1 MRQFGV
7 IFSHELRTYL
17 KNKVFVGITLV
28 LVLVMAVV
36 MFFPRIS
43 QMFES
48 QSTPEP
54 GISQGGEAEVPGE
67 DEDLPVMYL
76 GGVGGNEAVEIFS
89 AGFPDYQ
96 IQPVEGSAE
105 DLSQLVQEGLGEC
118 GFYLPSE
125 TEYVYYAQDVSLY
138 DTNAQT
144 AEALLKQVYQMKR
157 MLEGG
162 MTPETALEALQVQVS
177 GEVVSLGSDQTQT
190 FWYTYVMIFALYMAI
205 LLYGQMVA
213 TNVATEKSSRAMEVL
228 ITSAKPTS
236 MMFGKVLAS
245 CMAGLLQLVVI
256 FGSALVFY
264 NLNSSYWGDS
274 PMVAMLFD
282 IPVSLLLYM
291 VVFFVLGFLIYAF
304 LFGAVGS
311 TANKLED
318 INTSVMPISLL
329 FIFAFIVVM
338 SSMGS
343 GNVDTTLM
351 QVLSF
356 VPFTSPMAMFTR
368 IAMSTVPWYQV
379 VLSVAI
385 LAASVVGVG
394 ILSAKIYRVGV
405 LMYGKPPKLTDLLKS
420 LKNA

>member
-36 MFFPRIS
+36 MFFPRIREAFDS
-43 QMFES
+43 Q
-48 QSTPEP
+48 PEP

-67 DEDLPVMYL
+67 DGDLPVMYL

-89 AGFPDYQ
+89 AGFPGYQ
-96 IQPVEGSAE
+96 IQPVEGSPE

-125 TEYVYYAQDVSLY
+125 TEYIYYAQDVSLY

-157 MLEGG
+157 MVEGG

-256 FGSALVFY
+256 FGAALVFY

-329 FIFAFIVVM
+329 FVFAFIVVM

-351 QVLSF
+351 QVLSY

-379 VLSVAI
+379 VLSVVI

-405 LMYGKPPKLTDLLKS
+405 LMYGKPPKITDLLKS

>member
-36 MFFPRIS
+36 MFFPRIREAFDS
-43 QMFES
+43 Q
-48 QSTPEP
+48 PEP

-67 DEDLPVMYL
+67 DGDLPVMYL
-76 GGVGGNEAVEIFS
+76 GGVGGSEAVEIFT
-89 AGFPDYQ
+89 AGFPGYR
-96 IQPVEGSAE
+96 IEPVEGSSE

-125 TEYVYYAQDVSLY
+125 TEYIYYAQDVSLY

-157 MLEGG
+157 MVEGG

-245 CMAGLLQLVVI
+245 CVAGLLQLVVI
-256 FGSALVFY
+256 FGAALVFY

-329 FIFAFIVVM
+329 FVFAFIVVM

-351 QVLSF
+351 QVLSY

-379 VLSVAI
+379 VLSVVI

-405 LMYGKPPKLTDLLKS
+405 LMYGKPPKITDLLKS

>member
-28 LVLVMAVV
+28 LVLIMAVV

-54 GISQGGEAEVPGE
+54 GISQGSEAEVPGE

-89 AGFPDYQ
+89 AGFPDYR
-96 IQPVEGSAE
+96 IEPVEGSAQ

-125 TEYVYYAQDVSLY
+125 TEYVYYAQEVSLY

-157 MLEGG
+157 MIEGG
-162 MTPETALEALQVQVS
+162 MTPETALEALQVQVT

-245 CMAGLLQLVVI
+245 CVAGLLQLVVI
-256 FGSALVFY
+256 FGAALVFY

-318 INTSVMPISLL
+318 INTSVMPISML
-329 FIFAFIVVM
+329 FVVAFIVVM

-343 GNVDTTLM
+343 GNVDTLLM
-351 QVLSF
+351 QVLSY

-368 IAMSTVPWYQV
+368 IAMSTVPWYQIA
-379 VLSVAI
+379 LSVAI

-405 LMYGKPPKLTDLLKS
+405 LMYGKPPKITDLLKS

>member
-28 LVLVMAVV
+28 LVLIMAVV
-36 MFFPRIS
+36 MFFPRIREAFDS
-43 QMFES
+43 Q
-48 QSTPEP
+48 PEP
-54 GISQGGEAEVPGE
+54 DISQGGEAEVPGE
-67 DEDLPVMYL
+67 TEDLPVMYL
-76 GGVGGNEAVEIFS
+76 GGVGGNEAVEIFT
-89 AGFPDYQ
+89 AGFPDYR
-96 IQPVEGSAE
+96 IEPVEGSAQ

-125 TEYVYYAQDVSLY
+125 TEYIYYAQEVSLY

-245 CMAGLLQLVVI
+245 CVAGLLQLVVI
-256 FGSALVFY
+256 FGAALVFY

-318 INTSVMPISLL
+318 INTSVMPISML
-329 FIFAFIVVM
+329 FVVAFIVVM

-343 GNVDTTLM
+343 GNVDTILM
-351 QVLSF
+351 QVLSY

-379 VLSVAI
+379 ALSVAI

-405 LMYGKPPKLTDLLKS
+405 LMYGKPPKITDLLKS

>member
-36 MFFPRIS
+36 MFFPRVS
-43 QMFES
+43 GLFES

-54 GISQGGEAEVPGE
+54 GISQGGEA
-67 DEDLPVMYL
+67 EDLPVMYL
-76 GGVGGNEAVEIFS
+76 GGVGGNEAVEIFT
-89 AGFPDYQ
+89 AGFPGYRVE
-96 IQPVEGSAE
+96 PVEGDGESIA
-105 DLSQLVQEGLGEC
+105 QLVQEGEGEC

-125 TEYVYYAQDVSLY
+125 TEYVYYAQDVSLH

-144 AEALLKQVYQMKR
+144 AEALLRQVYQLKR
-157 MLEGG
+157 MVEGG

-177 GEVVSLGSDQTQT
+177 GDVVSLGSDQTRT

-228 ITSAKPTS
+228 ITSAKPAS

-245 CMAGLLQLVVI
+245 CVAGLLQLVVI
-256 FGSALVFY
+256 FGAALVFY

-274 PMVAMLFD
+274 PMIAMLFD

-329 FIFAFIVVM
+329 FVFAFIVVM

-351 QVLSF
+351 QVLSY

-379 VLSVAI
+379 VLSVVI

-405 LMYGKPPKLTDLLKS
+405 LMYGKPPKITDLLKS

>member
-28 LVLVMAVV
+28 LVLIMAVV
-36 MFFPRIS
+36 MFFPRIREAFDS
-43 QMFES
+43 Q
-48 QSTPEP
+48 PEP
-54 GISQGGEAEVPGE
+54 DISQGGEAEVPGE

-89 AGFPDYQ
+89 AGFPDYR
-96 IQPVEGSAE
+96 IEPVEGSAQ
-105 DLSQLVQEGLGEC
+105 DLSRLVQEGLGEC

-125 TEYVYYAQDVSLY
+125 TEYIYYAQEVSLY

-157 MLEGG
+157 MVEGG

-245 CMAGLLQLVVI
+245 CVAGLLQLVVI
-256 FGSALVFY
+256 FGAALVFY

-318 INTSVMPISLL
+318 INTSVMPISML
-329 FIFAFIVVM
+329 FVFAFIVVM

-343 GNVDTTLM
+343 GNVDTILM
-351 QVLSF
+351 QVLSY

-379 VLSVAI
+379 ALSVAI

-405 LMYGKPPKLTDLLKS
+405 LMYGKPPKITDLLKS

>member
-1 MRQFGV
+1 MKQFGV

-28 LVLVMAVV
+28 LVLVMAGV
-36 MFFPRIS
+36 MFFPRIREAFDS
-43 QMFES
+43 Q
-48 QSTPEP
+48 PEP
-54 GISQGGEAEVPGE
+54 DIPQGGEVSGEVPGG

-89 AGFPDYQ
+89 AGFPDYR
-96 IQPVEGSAE
+96 IEPVEGSAQ

-125 TEYVYYAQDVSLY
+125 TEYVYYAQEVSLY

-157 MLEGG
+157 MIEGG
-162 MTPETALEALQVQVS
+162 MTPETALEALQVQVT

-245 CMAGLLQLVVI
+245 CVAGLLQLVVI

-264 NLNSSYWGDS
+264 NLNSSFWGDS
-274 PMVAMLFD
+274 PIVGMLFD

-329 FIFAFIVVM
+329 FIFAFIVVV

-343 GNVDTTLM
+343 GNVDTLLM
-351 QVLSF
+351 QVLSY

-379 VLSVAI
+379 ALSVAI

-405 LMYGKPPKLTDLLKS
+405 LMYGKPPKMTELFRS
-420 LKNA
+420 LRRA

>member
-28 LVLVMAVV
+28 LVLIMAVV
-36 MFFPRIS
+36 MFFPRIREAFDS
-43 QMFES
+43 Q
-48 QSTPEP
+48 PEP
-54 GISQGGEAEVPGE
+54 DISQGGEAEVPGE

-89 AGFPDYQ
+89 AGFPDYR
-96 IQPVEGSAE
+96 IEPVEGSAE
-105 DLSQLVQEGLGEC
+105 DLSRLVQEGLGKC

-125 TEYVYYAQDVSLY
+125 TEYVYYAQEVSLY

-157 MLEGG
+157 MIEGG
-162 MTPETALEALQVQVS
+162 MTPETALEALQVQVT

-245 CMAGLLQLVVI
+245 CTAGLLQLVVI
-256 FGSALVFY
+256 FGSAQVFY

-318 INTSVMPISLL
+318 INTSVMPISML
-329 FIFAFIVVM
+329 FVVAFIVVL

-343 GNVDTTLM
+343 GNVDTLLM
-351 QVLSF
+351 QVLSY

-379 VLSVAI
+379 ALSVAI

-405 LMYGKPPKLTDLLKS
+405 LMYGKPPKITELIRS
-420 LKNA
+420 LRHA

>member
-1 MRQFGV
+1 MKQFGV

-28 LVLVMAVV
+28 LVLVMAGV
-36 MFFPRIS
+36 MFFPRIREAFDS
-43 QMFES
+43 Q
-48 QSTPEP
+48 PEP
-54 GISQGGEAEVPGE
+54 DIPQGGEVSGEVPGG

-89 AGFPDYQ
+89 AGFPDYR
-96 IQPVEGSAE
+96 IEPVEGSAQ

-125 TEYVYYAQDVSLY
+125 TEYVYYAQEVSLY

-157 MLEGG
+157 MIEGG
-162 MTPETALEALQVQVS
+162 MTPETALEALQVQVT

-245 CMAGLLQLVVI
+245 CVAGLLQLVVI
-256 FGSALVFY
+256 FGAALVFY

-329 FIFAFIVVM
+329 FIFAFIVVV

-343 GNVDTTLM
+343 GNVDTLLM

-379 VLSVAI
+379 ALSVAI

-405 LMYGKPPKLTDLLKS
+405 LMYGKPPKMTELFRS
-420 LKNA
+420 LRRA

>member
-28 LVLVMAVV
+28 LVLIMAVV
-36 MFFPRIS
+36 MFFPRIREAFDS
-43 QMFES
+43 Q
-48 QSTPEP
+48 PEP

-67 DEDLPVMYL
+67 DGDLPVMYL
-76 GGVGGNEAVEIFS
+76 GGVGGNEAVEIFT
-89 AGFPDYQ
+89 AGFPDYR
-96 IQPVEGSAE
+96 IEPVEGSPE

-125 TEYVYYAQDVSLY
+125 TEYIYYAQDVSLY

-157 MLEGG
+157 MVEGG

-256 FGSALVFY
+256 FGAALVFY

-329 FIFAFIVVM
+329 FVFAFIVVM

-351 QVLSF
+351 QVLSY

-379 VLSVAI
+379 VLSVVI

-405 LMYGKPPKLTDLLKS
+405 LMYGKPPKITDLLKS

>member
-28 LVLVMAVV
+28 LVLIMAVV
-36 MFFPRIS
+36 MFFPRIREAFDS
-43 QMFES
+43 Q
-48 QSTPEP
+48 PEP
-54 GISQGGEAEVPGE
+54 DISQGGEAEVPGE

-89 AGFPDYQ
+89 AGFPDYR
-96 IQPVEGSAE
+96 IEPVEGSAQ

-125 TEYVYYAQDVSLY
+125 TEYVYYAQEVSLY

-157 MLEGG
+157 MIEGG
-162 MTPETALEALQVQVS
+162 MTPETALEALQVQVT

-245 CMAGLLQLVVI
+245 CVAGLLQLVVI

-318 INTSVMPISLL
+318 INTSVMPISML
-329 FIFAFIVVM
+329 FVVAFIVVM

-343 GNVDTTLM
+343 GNVDTLLM
-351 QVLSF
+351 QVLSY

-379 VLSVAI
+379 ALSVAI

-394 ILSAKIYRVGV
+394 ILSAKIYRGGV
-405 LMYGKPPKLTDLLKS
+405 LMYGKPPKITELIRS
-420 LKNA
+420 LWHA

>member
-28 LVLVMAVV
+28 LVLIMAVV
-36 MFFPRIS
+36 MFFPRIREAFDS
-43 QMFES
+43 Q
-48 QSTPEP
+48 PEP
-54 GISQGGEAEVPGE
+54 DISQGGEAEVPGE

-89 AGFPDYQ
+89 AGFPDYR
-96 IQPVEGSAE
+96 IEPVEGSAE
-105 DLSQLVQEGLGEC
+105 DLSRLVQEGLGKC

-125 TEYVYYAQDVSLY
+125 TEYVYYAQEVSLY

-157 MLEGG
+157 MIEGG
-162 MTPETALEALQVQVS
+162 MTPETALEALQVQVT

-245 CMAGLLQLVVI
+245 CTAGLLQLVVI

-318 INTSVMPISLL
+318 INTSVMPISML
-329 FIFAFIVVM
+329 FVVAFIVVM

-343 GNVDTTLM
+343 GNVDTLLM
-351 QVLSF
+351 QVLSY

-379 VLSVAI
+379 ALSVAI

-405 LMYGKPPKLTDLLKS
+405 LMYGKPPKITELIRS
-420 LKNA
+420 LRHA